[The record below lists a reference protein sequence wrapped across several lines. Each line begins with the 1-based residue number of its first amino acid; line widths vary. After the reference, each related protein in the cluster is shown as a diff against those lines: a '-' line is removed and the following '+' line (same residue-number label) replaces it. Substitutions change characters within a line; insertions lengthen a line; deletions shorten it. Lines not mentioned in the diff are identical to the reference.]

1 MGAWPWPARCLLAP
15 LAALTAGLACF
26 QRQPHQTIEVGWA
39 SQASGAPI
47 PLLRPGQRQRP
58 AAAAAASGEP
68 APRGGGR
75 AGAARSSSARRRS
88 FPNSPSPR
96 APRASRA
103 SGGQLWHAMAM
114 ATRPRTLLPALGEG
128 GERVGRAGWG
138 SGGRAAGGRTSAG
151 MCPRTCCIYPLG
163 LGVALGCPASCSLHA
178 PGPQQP
184 SRACIPRLP
193 RRGSSS
199 VASFARA
206 RSVAGGP
213 YAAELAYLEV

>member
-1 MGAWPWPARCLLAP
+1 MYCEKTKRHTVVAWGPKFGLTVWAAAAASVGAWPWPARCLLAP

-47 PLLRPGQRQRP
+47 PLLRPGQRQQP

-103 SGGQLWHAMAM
+103 SGASFGTPWPW
-114 ATRPRTLLPALGEG
+114 PRARGRCRRRWG
-128 GERVGRAGWG
+128 RVGR
-138 SGGRAAGGRTSAG
+138 GRGVQAGGRG
-151 MCPRTCCIYPLG
+151 GG
-163 LGVALGCPASCSLHA
+163 LL
-178 PGPQQP
+178 
-184 SRACIPRLP
+184 
-193 RRGSSS
+193 
-199 VASFARA
+199 
-206 RSVAGGP
+206 AGG
-213 YAAELAYLEV
+213 LARVPAHGWC